1 VTKKTTKLIEPIA
14 IIKISRYRIKL
25 TEEKNEIE
33 KLIDNMIT
41 SGDELVENLKSV
53 LPNSLTES
61 MVMFHESNVT
71 NLKKIKEFL
80 NK

>member
-1 VTKKTTKLIEPIA
+1 MVDEKT
-14 IIKISRYRIKL
+14 
-25 TEEKNEIE
+25 EID

-41 SGDELVENLKSV
+41 SGDELVDNLKTV
-53 LPNSLTES
+53 LPNSLSES

>member
-1 VTKKTTKLIEPIA
+1 
-14 IIKISRYRIKL
+14 
-25 TEEKNEIE
+25 
-33 KLIDNMIT
+33 MIT

-53 LPNSLTES
+53 LPSSLAES

-80 NK
+80 NKQI

>member
-1 VTKKTTKLIEPIA
+1 MVDK
-14 IIKISRYRIKL
+14 
-25 TEEKNEIE
+25 KNEID

-41 SGDELVENLKSV
+41 SGNELVDNLKTV
-53 LPNSLTES
+53 LPNSLSES
-61 MVMFHESNVT
+61 MVMFHESNVV